1 MEHTEA
7 SKWPLSILWFFL
19 RIFLFLTEAL
29 LIKKKK
35 KILRKNSSVDKGYS
49 FFFFLT
55 EI

>member
-35 KILRKNSSVDKGYS
+35 ILRKNSSVDKGYS
-49 FFFFLT
+49 FFFF
-55 EI
+55 

>member
-35 KILRKNSSVDKGYS
+35 FLGKIAVWTKAIH
-49 FFFFLT
+49 FFFLT